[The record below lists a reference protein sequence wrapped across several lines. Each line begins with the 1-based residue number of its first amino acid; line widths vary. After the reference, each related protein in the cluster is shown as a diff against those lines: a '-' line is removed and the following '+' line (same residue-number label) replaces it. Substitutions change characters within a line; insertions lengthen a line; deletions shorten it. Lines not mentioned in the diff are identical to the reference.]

1 MLVVASKTHGW
12 HNRLRAVGVSLLLA
26 CPPMLRFSRW
36 VKREPPL
43 ASAVNIVTY
52 YIPYMRSYFC
62 VYFPLSF
69 FLFSFPVLFFCSVFN
84 SIFCCD
90 AAILKTIQNI
100 LPVLSV
106 VLIFVFLAVCVFA
119 FLRGRFP

>member
-1 MLVVASKTHGW
+1 MLVEALKTLGR
-12 HNRLRAVGVSLLLA
+12 HNRLRAVGVSFLLA

-43 ASAVNIVTY
+43 ASTVNIVTY
-52 YIPYMRSYFC
+52 TISYMRSYFC

-69 FLFSFPVLFFCSVFN
+69 FLFSFSVVFFN